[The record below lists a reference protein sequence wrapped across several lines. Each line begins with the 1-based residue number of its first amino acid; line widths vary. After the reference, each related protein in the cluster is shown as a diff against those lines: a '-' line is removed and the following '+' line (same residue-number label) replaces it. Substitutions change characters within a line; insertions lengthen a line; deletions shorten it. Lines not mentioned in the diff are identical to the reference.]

1 MEKLDENKS
10 FFRVKKKKKERR
22 PNLGKIDILEIPKE
36 PLHSTLFRSAILK
49 HSSAIKSP

>member
-10 FFRVKKKKKERR
+10 LFKERLKKERR
-22 PNLGKIDILEIPKE
+22 SKLGKIDIFEILKE

>member
-1 MEKLDENKS
+1 MKS
-10 FFRVKKKKKERR
+10 STKINLSLRKRLKKRR
-22 PNLGKIDILEIPKE
+22 SKLGKIDILEIPKG